1 MAARGETIEL
11 RDIPFSLDADRL
23 LEQQRLRPGT
33 DYAETFLDLVARIRE
48 VARPKAIYKVSYI
61 EEKAED
67 SVVFNGVRFT
77 SRALRRNLDPVER
90 VFPFVATCGTEADA
104 IEVPPDDLQQAVW
117 LWSLKEVLV
126 DAAADHLGEHLA
138 TRYRLTHHAT
148 MHPGSGDVGVWPI
161 EQQQELFSIFGDVE
175 GRIGVKLTDSMLMI
189 PTMSVS
195 GIVFPT
201 ESAFESCQICHREG
215 CPSRKAPFSEEVWR
229 AVCED

>member
-1 MAARGETIEL
+1 MANSGETIEL

-33 DYAETFLDLVARIRE
+33 GHAKAFLDLVAQLRG
-48 VARPKAIYKVSYI
+48 VARPKAIYQVSYI

-67 SVVFNGVRFT
+67 SVVVNGVRFT

-90 VFPFVATCGTEADA
+90 AFPFIATCGTEADA
-104 IEVPPDDLQQAVW
+104 IAVPPGDLQQAVW

-126 DAAADHLGEHLA
+126 DAAADHLCEHLA
-138 TRYRLTHHAT
+138 ARYRITHHAT

-161 EQQQELFSIFGDVE
+161 EQQRELFSIFGDVE
-175 GRIGVKLTDSMLMI
+175 RLIGVKLTESMLMI

-201 ESAFESCQICHREG
+201 ESAFESCQICHREN
-215 CPSRKAPFSEEVWR
+215 CPSRKAPFSEEVWQ
-229 AVCED
+229 AACED